1 MNIVLTPEKSAI
13 CASGTGFFHVLVRV
27 QAPEDAA
34 RASIPLNLAVVLDR
48 SGSMQGAPLTE
59 AKRCVNYLV
68 EHLSDADQVAIVV
81 YDENVDTL
89 MDLAPA
95 AVAQAQIHLPL
106 AAVQAGGTT
115 DLHAGWLAGAEM
127 LAPHT
132 GRQSLCR
139 VLVLSDGR
147 ANEGL
152 TDPNEITQQVRGL
165 AQAGVT
171 TTTVGLGRNFNEF
184 LMTAMAEAG
193 QGMAHYG
200 DRAEDLFET
209 FESELGLLKHLAWRD
224 VTLSLSGPAGVSV
237 ANRYA
242 QPHQEQWRLPAIAT
256 GAEAWALLRIPASAV
271 HELAQ
276 GGAGLSVT
284 IRATDREGNAHEFTQ
299 NLPALDSV
307 SPQRYAELQRDALI
321 ARRITELRAAEIQF
335 AARDAARAG
344 DWRQVEMLLRELT
357 VAAAD
362 HPWLAASLT
371 HLHELLAERDQER
384 MSKELH
390 YKSMSMNARL
400 SAIDEDDFSAI
411 AESAAPAYLRRKESQ
426 GRRTQT

>member
-13 CASGTGFFHVLVRV
+13 PSSADCAFHVLVRV

-34 RASIPLNLAVVLDR
+34 RAAIPLNVAVVLDR
-48 SGSMQGAPLTE
+48 SGSMQGAPLTA
-59 AKRCVNYLV
+59 AKRCARYLV
-68 EHLSDADQVAIVV
+68 DRLSDSDQVAVV
-81 YDENVDTL
+81 IYDDTVDTL
-89 MDLAPA
+89 LDVVPA
-95 AVAQAQIHLPL
+95 AEAQAAIELPL
-106 AAVQAGGTT
+106 GLVQTGGNT
-115 DLHAGWLAGAEM
+115 DLHAGWLTGAEL
-127 LAPHT
+127 LAPYADD
-132 GRQSLCR
+132 QALCR
-139 VLVLSDGR
+139 VILLSDGR
-147 ANEGL
+147 ANHGL
-152 TDPNEITQQVRGL
+152 TDISAITQQVRGL

-171 TTTVGLGRNFNEF
+171 TTTVGLGRGFNEF

-200 DRAEDLFET
+200 ERAEDLFET

-224 VTLSLSGPAGVSV
+224 VTLSLNGAAGVNV
-237 ANRYA
+237 ANRYSKT
-242 QPHQEQWRLPAIAT
+242 QEQWRLPAIAA

-271 HELAQ
+271 RELAQ
-276 GGAGLSVT
+276 GGVGLSVT
-284 IRATDREGNAHEFTQ
+284 IRATDREGNAHEFSQ
-299 NLPALDSV
+299 KLSVLDSV
-307 SPQRYAELQRDALI
+307 SLARYAELEQDGLV
-321 ARRITELRAAEIQF
+321 ARRITELQAAEIQF

-357 VAAAD
+357 VLAAD

-371 HLHELLAERDQER
+371 HLRELLAERDQER

-411 AESAAPAYLRRKESQ
+411 AESAAPAFLRRKVSQ